1 MKLGPER
8 RRALQDALEA
18 AGAERREAKG
28 AGEEWRYALDGG
40 VVTAWRTGTVAVAG
54 KADARGRAAEL
65 VASFGVP
72 DEAGEAAASR
82 GGGPRGGYGVM
93 PDDLP
98 RDAAWAGV
106 DESGKGDYFGPLV
119 SAAVVVS
126 PEAAAELAA
135 LGVQDSKK
143 LTAKRVAALAP
154 AVREAAAACAVTLL
168 APPAYNDEYARWRA
182 DGKRLNQMLA
192 ATHVRSICAA
202 LDEAGTEGRPAYAIV
217 DQFADARVVDDAAE
231 GRCGGLRIVQFPRAE
246 ADVAVA
252 AASIVAREAFVRWI
266 DEASE
271 RVGMVLPKG
280 AGPHVVAAARELVAE
295 QGPEILRDVAKLHF
309 ATTAQVL
316 G

>member
-8 RRALQDALEA
+8 RRALQDALER

-54 KADARGRAAEL
+54 KADARGRAEEL
-65 VASFGVP
+65 VASFGGDVP
-72 DEAGEAAASR
+72 AEPAS
-82 GGGPRGGYGVM
+82 GTGPRGGYGEV
-93 PDDLP
+93 PTDLP
-98 RDAAWAGV
+98 PDVAWAGV

-126 PEAAAELAA
+126 PGAAAELAA
-135 LGVQDSKK
+135 LGVRDSKK
-143 LTAKRVAALAP
+143 LTAKRVATLAP
-154 AVREAAAACAVTLL
+154 AVRKAAAACAVTLL
-168 APPAYNDEYARWRA
+168 APPTYNAEYARWRE

-192 ATHVRSICAA
+192 ATHVSSICAA
-202 LDEAGTEGRPAYAIV
+202 LEEAGDTRPAYAIV
-217 DQFADARVVDDAAE
+217 DQFADARVVDEAAE

-252 AASIVAREAFVRWI
+252 AASIVAREAFVDWM
-266 DEASE
+266 DSASS
-271 RVGMVLPKG
+271 RVGMTLPKG
-280 AGPHVVAAARELVAE
+280 AGPHVVAAARALVAE
-295 QGPEILRDVAKLHF
+295 QGPEVLRDVAKLHF

-316 G
+316 A